1 MEALNPLNITLD
13 AAPFPIFNKANIEV
27 SVLRLDKIHSV
38 ISGNKWFKLRYYLED
53 FKKSTKKALI
63 TFGGAW
69 SNHIV
74 ATAAACN
81 QENIPCIG
89 IIRGEEAAT
98 LSTTLIE
105 ARNYGMHLIFITRQ
119 DFKQKKLPQNLLSDE
134 NYIIPEGGYGILG
147 MQGAATI
154 LEFVNKN
161 NFTHVCCAAGTGT
174 MAAGIL
180 KATNDNQQVVVI
192 SALRNNI
199 SLLGSIN
206 SLTCT
211 ESSRLQIF
219 HDYHFGGYAHHQ
231 PELLKFMNEFYQQTK
246 IPSDFV
252 YTGKMFFAIA
262 DLATLKYF
270 PEGSKLLLIH
280 SGGLQGN
287 TSLEKGT
294 LIF

>member
-1 MEALNPLNITLD
+1 MEALNPLNITVD
-13 AAPFPIFNKANIEV
+13 PVPFSYFKKANIDV
-27 SVLRLDKIHSV
+27 FVLRLDQIHSV
-38 ISGNKWFKLRYYLED
+38 ISGNKWFKLRFYLED
-53 FKKSTKKALI
+53 FKKSAKKTLI

-81 QENIPCIG
+81 QEKIPCIG

-98 LSTTLIE
+98 LSPTLMD
-105 ARNYGMHLIFITRQ
+105 ARYYGMQLIFITRQ
-119 DFKQKKLPQNLLSDE
+119 DFKQKKLPPNLITDE
-134 NYIIPEGGYGILG
+134 YYIIPEGGYGILG

-154 LEFVNKN
+154 LDFVDKN
-161 NFTHVCCAAGTGT
+161 NFTHICCAAGTGT

-180 KATNDNQQVVVI
+180 NATNEKQQVMVI
-192 SALRNNI
+192 SALKNNI
-199 SLLGSIN
+199 SLLDSIN
-206 SLTCT
+206 SLTNVD
-211 ESSRLQIF
+211 SSRLHIF
-219 HDYHFGGYAHHQ
+219 HDYHFGGYAHHK
-231 PELLKFMNEFYQQTK
+231 PELLIFMNEFYQQTK

-252 YTGKMFFAIA
+252 YTGKMLFAIA